1 VTCMSRVRTTFETF
15 CTIQLCIDT
24 RYNTHVQ
31 NILNIKKKFHYETE
45 CFFLKEL
52 LDGSCLKDLLAMILP
67 VRGWHLFACVCVCV
81 NLCEKLLENKTF
93 RKILSTFFLFF
104 SSKSAWSCVV
114 AGPIV
119 VVIAAARGIS
129 LLEFESVLKIGWC
142 ETLRCNSS

>member
-1 VTCMSRVRTTFETF
+1 MRVTAAEKQAQ
-15 CTIQLCIDT
+15 IDALEQLKKDGRLT
-24 RYNTHVQ
+24 GTHSAYA
-31 NILNIKKKFHYETE
+31 I
-45 CFFLKEL
+45 
-52 LDGSCLKDLLAMILP
+52 LKDMFPRGKNPGLKTILP
-67 VRGWHLFACVCVCV
+67 VRGWRLFACVCVCV